1 MTNKDFAK
9 EVKIQQM
16 TTIGSLMTIKATLK
30 TLKDGTQKDECI
42 MCCEKLRGVLEEN
55 LDHLQF
61 LSMLLIADQMMEGK
75 EFDPVDFP
83 LPFMPK
89 GSVAI
94 DVNELLRQLG
104 KEDKGNDSSNS

>member
-1 MTNKDFAK
+1 MTNNDFAK

-42 MCCEKLRGVLEEN
+42 TCCEKLQGVIEEN
-55 LDHLQF
+55 LDHLGF
-61 LSMLLIADQMMEGK
+61 LSMLLTADQMME
-75 EFDPVDFP
+75 DPDNP

-104 KEDKGNDSSNS
+104 KEDKDHGSSNS

>member
-1 MTNKDFAK
+1 MTNNDFAK

-42 MCCEKLRGVLEEN
+42 TCCEKLQGVLEEN

-61 LSMLLIADQMMEGK
+61 LSMILTAHQMMEGK
-75 EFDPVDFP
+75 EFDPVDDP
-83 LPFMPK
+83 RPFMPK
-89 GSVAI
+89 DSVAI
-94 DVNELLRQLG
+94 DINELLRQLG
-104 KEDKGNDSSNS
+104 KEDKGNDRSNS

>member
-1 MTNKDFAK
+1 MTNNDFAK

-42 MCCEKLRGVLEEN
+42 TCCEKLQGVLEEN
-55 LDHLQF
+55 LDHLGF
-61 LSMLLIADQMMEGK
+61 LSMLLTADQMME
-75 EFDPVDFP
+75 DPDNP

-104 KEDKGNDSSNS
+104 KEDKDHGSSNS

>member
-1 MTNKDFAK
+1 MTNNDFAK

-42 MCCEKLRGVLEEN
+42 TCCEKLQGVLEEN
-55 LDHLQF
+55 LDHLGF
-61 LSMLLIADQMMEGK
+61 LSMLLTADQMME
-75 EFDPVDFP
+75 DPDNP

-104 KEDKGNDSSNS
+104 QEDKDHGSSNS